1 MSRFINVPN
10 GNFFVTVQ
18 QGGQIRLNTGFEQG
32 QVVITGDLIVEGN
45 TTTVQSEDL
54 TVRDNIIVVNSGET
68 GAGITLDEAGLR
80 IDRGT
85 LSDGYILF
93 SEDITWR
100 DPNTE
105 TTQAGGFVFRND
117 SGTLVGIRTNSISTG
132 GGDLYLIN
140 SGTGVL
146 SVTGT
151 TNYERQVFT
160 YSGSN
165 ITGNIIDDDVIPNT
179 RSIVDY
185 IDFQFANVFLP
196 QIGDG
201 EVSISSITV
210 IDEETSGNESVINF
224 AIDGVTV
231 SQLFRDRWEFDE
243 IRIAGTIIET
253 LTSDT
258 DLILKSSGTGNIR
271 VDDVLH
277 INSVPG
283 DDDPSTSPLF
293 PFDGAKIYTSNEG
306 TGKTG
311 IYFAN
316 ADQTRDELV
325 SKNRALLFGMLF

>member
-18 QGGQIRLNTGFEQG
+18 EGGQIRLNTGSEQG

-54 TVRDNIIVVNSGET
+54 TVKDNIIVVNSGET

-80 IDRGT
+80 VDRGT
-85 LSDGYILF
+85 FSDGYF
-93 SEDITWR
+93 TFNENITWR

-105 TTQAGGFVFRND
+105 TVKTGGFVFRDNE
-117 SGTLVGIRTNSISTG
+117 GALVGIRTNSISTG

-140 SGTGVL
+140 SGTGVI

-151 TNYERQVFT
+151 TDYENNVT
-160 YSGSN
+160 
-165 ITGNIIDDDVIPNT
+165 DDDHITNKKY
-179 RSIVDY
+179 VDDA
-185 IDFQFANVFLP
+185 ISTAFATVFLP

-201 EVSISSITV
+201 VISTSSV
-210 IDEETSGNESVINF
+210 IVVDEETSGVDSVINF

-231 SQLFRDRWEFDE
+231 SQLFIDRWEFDE
-243 IRIAGTIIET
+243 IRIAGTTIET
-253 LTSDT
+253 LTSNS
-258 DLILKSSGTGNIR
+258 DLVLKSSGTGSIR
-271 VDDVLH
+271 IDDILH
-277 INSVPG
+277 INSVPS
-283 DDDPSTSPLF
+283 DDDLNLNPSF
-293 PFDGAKIYTSNEG
+293 PSDGAKIYVANEY

-316 ADQTRDELV
+316 ANQTRDELV
-325 SKNRALLFGMLF
+325 SKNRSLLFSMLF

>member
-1 MSRFINVPN
+1 MSRFVNVPN
-10 GNFFVTVQ
+10 GDFYVTVQ
-18 QGGQIRLNTGFEQG
+18 QGGQIRLNTGSEQG
-32 QVVITGDLIVEGN
+32 QVVVTGDLIVEGN
-45 TTTVQSEDL
+45 TTTVQSENL

-85 LSDGYILF
+85 FSDGYFLF
-93 SEDITWR
+93 NEDITWR

-105 TTQAGGFVFRND
+105 TTKTGGFVFRDNE
-117 SGTLVGIRTNSISTG
+117 GALVGIRTNSISTG

-140 SGTGVL
+140 SGTGVI

-151 TNYERQVFT
+151 TNYEQQVFV
-160 YSGSN
+160 YSGGN
-165 ITGNIIDDDVIPNT
+165 ITGTVQDDDIIPNIK
-179 RSIVDY
+179 SIVDY

-201 EVSISSITV
+201 EVTISSITV
-210 IDEETSGNESVINF
+210 IDEETSGTDSVINF

-231 SQLFRDRWEFDE
+231 SSLFRDRWEFDE
-243 IRIAGTIIET
+243 IRIAGTTIET

-283 DDDPSTSPLF
+283 DDDLSISPSF
-293 PFDGAKIYTSNEG
+293 PSDGTKIYAASQS

-316 ADQTRDELV
+316 ASQTRDELV

>member
-10 GNFFVTVQ
+10 GNFYVTVQ
-18 QGGQIRLNTGFEQG
+18 EGGQIRLNTGSEQG

-54 TVRDNIIVVNSGET
+54 AVRDNIIVVNSGET

-85 LSDGYILF
+85 FSDAF
-93 SEDITWR
+93 FTFNENITWR

-105 TTQAGGFVFRND
+105 TTKTGGFVFRDNEG
-117 SGTLVGIRTNSISTG
+117 SLVGIRTNSISTG

-140 SGTGVL
+140 SGTGVI

-151 TNYERQVFT
+151 TNYEVNVT
-160 YSGSN
+160 
-165 ITGNIIDDDVIPNT
+165 DDDHITNKKY
-179 RSIVDY
+179 VDDA
-185 IDFQFANVFLP
+185 ITTAFSTVFLG

-201 EVSISSITV
+201 EISTSSIIV
-210 IDEETSGNESVINF
+210 VDEETSGVDSVINF

-231 SQLFRDRWEFDE
+231 SQLFIDRWEFDE
-243 IRIAGTIIET
+243 IRIAGTTIET
-253 LTSDT
+253 LTSNS
-258 DLILKSSGTGNIR
+258 DLVLKSSGTGSIR

-277 INSVPG
+277 LNSVPG
-283 DDDPSTSPLF
+283 DDDLNLIPNFPS
-293 PFDGAKIYTSNEG
+293 DGAKIYVANEY
-306 TGKTG
+306 TGNTG

-316 ADQTRDELV
+316 ANQTRDELV
-325 SKNRALLFGMLF
+325 SKNRSLLFSMLF

>member
-54 TVRDNIIVVNSGET
+54 TVKDNIIVVNSGET
-68 GAGITLDEAGLR
+68 GPGITLDEAGIQ
-80 IDRGT
+80 IDRG
-85 LSDGYILF
+85 SF
-93 SEDITWR
+93 DINGSIESRNALIVFNETISW
-100 DPNTE
+100 NT
-105 TTQAGGFVFRND
+105 TTANQGAFVFKD
-117 SGTLVGIRTNSISTG
+117 ETGALVGVRTNSISTG

-140 SGTGVL
+140 SGNGVI

-151 TNYERQVFT
+151 TNYEA
-160 YSGSN
+160 N
-165 ITGNIIDDDVIPNT
+165 ITDDDHITNKKYVDD
-179 RSIVDY
+179 SI
-185 IDFQFANVFLP
+185 ITAFATVFLP

-201 EVSISSITV
+201 DVSLSSVTV
-210 IDEETSGNESVINF
+210 VDEETSGNNSVIRF

-231 SQLFRDRWEFDE
+231 SELYSDRWEFDE
-243 IRIAGTIIET
+243 IQIIGTTIET

-258 DLILKSSGTGNIR
+258 DLVFKSSGTGSVR

-277 INSVPG
+277 INSVPSNG
-283 DDDPSTSPLF
+283 DLSTSLNFPL
-293 PFDGAKIYTSNEG
+293 DGVKIYAADQFS
-306 TGKTG
+306 GKTG

-316 ADQTRDELV
+316 ANQTRDELV

>member
-1 MSRFINVPN
+1 MSRFVNVPN

-18 QGGQIRLNTGFEQG
+18 QGGQIRLNTGTEQG
-32 QVVITGDLIVEGN
+32 QVIITGDLIVEGS

-54 TVRDNIIVVNSGET
+54 SVRDNIIVVNSGET

-85 LSDGYILF
+85 FSDGFITF
-93 SEDITWR
+93 NENVTWR

-105 TTQAGGFVFRND
+105 TTKTGGFVFRD
-117 SGTLVGIRTNSISTG
+117 ETGALVGIRTNSISTG

-140 SGTGVL
+140 SGNGVI

-151 TNYERQVFT
+151 TDYE
-160 YSGSN
+160 SN
-165 ITGNIIDDDVIPNT
+165 VTDDDDITNKKY
-179 RSIVDY
+179 VDDA
-185 IDFQFANVFLP
+185 ISTAFATVFLP

-201 EVSISSITV
+201 VVSISSVTV
-210 IDEETSGNESVINF
+210 VDEETSGNDSVIRF

-231 SQLFRDRWEFDE
+231 SELYSDRWEFDE
-243 IRIAGTIIET
+243 IQIIGTTIET
-253 LTSDT
+253 LTIDT
-258 DLILKSSGTGNIR
+258 DLILKSPGTGSVR

-277 INSVPG
+277 VNSVPG
-283 DDDPSTSPLF
+283 DGDPSTSPSF
-293 PFDGAKIYTSNEG
+293 PSDGAKIYVSTES
-306 TGKTG
+306 TGKSG

-325 SKNRALLFGMLF
+325 SKNRALLFSMLF

>member
-1 MSRFINVPN
+1 MSRFVNVPN

-18 QGGQIRLNTGFEQG
+18 QGGQIRLNTGPEQG
-32 QVVITGDLIVEGN
+32 QVIISGDLIVEGN
-45 TTTVQSEDL
+45 TTTVESEDL
-54 TVRDNIIVVNSGET
+54 AIRDNIIVVNSGET

-85 LSDGYILF
+85 FSDGYFLF
-93 SEDITWR
+93 SENITWR

-105 TTQAGGFVFRND
+105 TTKTGGFVFRDNE
-117 SGTLVGIRTNSISTG
+117 GALVGIRTNSISTG

-151 TNYERQVFT
+151 TDYEKQVFS
-160 YSGSN
+160 YSGST
-165 ITGNIIDDDVIPNT
+165 ITGNVIDDDVIPNT

-201 EVSISSITV
+201 EITISSITV
-210 IDEETSGNESVINF
+210 VDEESSGVDSVINF

-243 IRIAGTIIET
+243 IRIAGTTIET

-283 DDDPSTSPLF
+283 DDDPSTSPSF
-293 PFDGAKIYTSNEG
+293 PSDGAKIYTANES

-316 ADQTRDELV
+316 ANQTRDELV